1 MLLRLVV
8 QPGARRNALVDRLA
22 GGEWKLAVTAPPAG
36 GRANEAVLELVSELL
51 GIKQRQV
58 ALTRGASSRRKTVEV
73 DGLDAAEA
81 ERRLLAALEKGTDGD

>member
-22 GGEWKLAVTAPPAG
+22 GGEWKLAVTAPPTG

-81 ERRLLAALEKGTDGD
+81 ERRLSAALGKGTDGD